1 MTAHYARNF
10 AEIYW
15 GSQSSCR
22 AATAGAF
29 AASRFDTS
37 PAYLCGGHLDLDAL
51 PTMPLWCSLI
61 TRVVKP
67 KSAEARCEGVA
78 KAIQKE
84 LSNMNLQNVWDTGEV
99 YSIVDI
105 FRNPKIPEAML
116 AEFSSSWVS
125 QTKSLAMTNRSVKPD
140 VSFKDLMSEPT
151 LDPLP
156 SNSSMKPS
164 TRLHLLPPHVP
175 RLVSQRR
182 RNSVRP
188 NCH

>member
-1 MTAHYARNF
+1 MYIYIYIYIFAPAVDWFTVAKNKEVTVNNNLKIWTTDDRVAEAFYPYHIDPDDGHNTFVECRGIVAKMTAHYARNF

-84 LSNMNLQNVWDTGEV
+84 LSNMNLQNVWDTG
-99 YSIVDI
+99 
-105 FRNPKIPEAML
+105 
-116 AEFSSSWVS
+116 
-125 QTKSLAMTNRSVKPD
+125 
-140 VSFKDLMSEPT
+140 
-151 LDPLP
+151 
-156 SNSSMKPS
+156 
-164 TRLHLLPPHVP
+164 
-175 RLVSQRR
+175 
-182 RNSVRP
+182 
-188 NCH
+188 